1 MRVYCLSGDPNRPC
15 LVVRFKTTTL
25 MLDAGLELNS
35 LVHFL
40 PLVVGRDKTG
50 QKQKMN
56 SFVPKVGWPRYW
68 NGVGPFFRAHKL

>member
-56 SFVPKVGWPRYW
+56 SFVAKVGYRFDCVKGRWS
-68 NGVGPFFRAHKL
+68 FFAHKP